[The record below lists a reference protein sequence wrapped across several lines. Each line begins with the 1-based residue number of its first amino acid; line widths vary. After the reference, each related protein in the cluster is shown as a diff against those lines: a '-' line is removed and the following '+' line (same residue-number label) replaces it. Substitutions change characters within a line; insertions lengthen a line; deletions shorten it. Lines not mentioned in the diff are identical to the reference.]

1 MGLGPRR
8 LTGRLRRS
16 RLSRSGFLCRQALGW
31 TLCRRSRA
39 SWRQWR
45 PCCQLFFLT
54 LTSGPLQGR
63 KRSFYLLVAT
73 DQTSAGALQIPHSV
87 EALGIRARHGEGT
100 RLRCLDVNCG
110 LRSTAERQELEV
122 GADKG
127 PKSELAPEHAEEVLE
142 DVMREDEEDS
152 SAAKV
157 AVVVVG
163 GTGPRSCVR
172 DLWPYAMPKDY
183 YKAILSA
190 IVGSE
195 ASSHFVYLSSTA
207 HPAALLAAKDMN
219 LQVHYVLDGCRGHS
233 IAHGQKLMSDT
244 LFREFY
250 EAERKNAQ
258 HVKRVL
264 EEDVRFT
271 VLTAPILQAVRVDSV
286 ASDKNWR
293 SGEDNCPSTEFLEQH
308 LPRLFASE
316 LDKFGFQ
323 SPASTP
329 SISGWQPIRCAPKAW
344 LLCQAGGCETYEEDC
359 WLDS

>member
-1 MGLGPRR
+1 M
-8 LTGRLRRS
+8 T
-16 RLSRSGFLCRQALGW
+16 A
-31 TLCRRSRA
+31 
-39 SWRQWR
+39 
-45 PCCQLFFLT
+45 
-54 LTSGPLQGR
+54 GPLQGR

-73 DQTSAGALQIPHSV
+73 DQASAAALPIPHTV
-87 EALGIRARHGEGT
+87 EALGTRARHGEGI

-110 LRSTAERQELEV
+110 LRSAAERQELEV
-122 GADKG
+122 GGDNG
-127 PKSELAPEHAEEVLE
+127 TKSELASDHIEEAFD
-142 DVMREDEEDS
+142 DVMQEEGEDP

-157 AVVVVG
+157 VAG
-163 GTGPRSCVR
+163 GAGPRSCVR
-172 DLWPYAMPKDY
+172 DLWAFAMPKDY

-190 IVGSE
+190 IVVSE

-219 LQVHYVLDGCRGHS
+219 FQVHYVLDGCRGHS

-271 VLTAPILQAVRVDSV
+271 VLTAPTLQAVRLDSV

-316 LDKFGFQ
+316 LDKYGSQ
-323 SPASTP
+323 SLASTS
-329 SISGWQPIRCAPKAW
+329 SISVGVAADSA
-344 LLCQAGGCETYEEDC
+344 QAKSLAAQLRRG
-359 WLDS
+359 